1 MRLSI
6 RLQILLPLIA
16 TVIVGFG
23 SAALIGYQSLSG
35 QSEIEDVVQGAFNAK
50 MLAARIDSEF
60 KATTAVTS
68 RVLAMTNFVPAEQ
81 VKAAFASADGAL
93 ENTLTQLSQ
102 SGMTELAESVDTLR
116 AGYAAWGNDARILLG
131 LTPSTEIP
139 TEEKLSRSE
148 QHVVAQISEINRLV
162 DEMALRKVDTA
173 GEALTAT
180 IESELMIAA
189 AAAVGGLCILVLIS
203 GRISGPIVRITRSMQ
218 ILADGNTD
226 QIIPYAG
233 RPDEIGSMAD
243 SVEIFRQNAIARA
256 LLEADAEDGRR
267 LADVQR
273 AMDQEKAQQDAA
285 ARLAVATSGFA
296 AGLKQ
301 LASGDLA
308 FRLNETFSAE
318 FEPLRHDFNS
328 SLDQLSSTLVAVSG
342 SIATISSGS
351 HEISRG
357 SSDLAVR
364 TERQAATLEQTV
376 AALSEVTARVRKS
389 SEIAEEA
396 RTMAG
401 SANQSAVASG
411 EVVERTI
418 RAMDQIQDSS
428 TRINNIIGVID
439 QIAFQTNLL
448 ALNAGVEAARA
459 GDAGKGF
466 AVVAQE
472 VRELAQR
479 SAQAAKEIKSLTD
492 RSTADVQ
499 GGVDLVNRAGASLSD
514 ISSFI
519 VRINGFMDSL
529 ASSSR
534 EQSASLAEMNVAM
547 NQMDQVTQQNASMVE
562 EANAASVTLATEAQ
576 RLREM
581 VAHFALGD
589 PRTASFSTSHAA

>member
-162 DEMALRKVDTA
+162 DEMALSKVDTA

-218 ILADGNTD
+218 ILAVGNTD

-256 LLEADAEDGRR
+256 RLEADAEDGRR

-308 FRLNETFSAE
+308 FRLNETFSEE
-318 FEPLRHDFNS
+318 FEPLTSTVPSISFPPRS
-328 SLDQLSSTLVAVSG
+328 SR
-342 SIATISSGS
+342 
-351 HEISRG
+351 SR
-357 SSDLAVR
+357 
-364 TERQAATLEQTV
+364 AASPPYPVDPT
-376 AALSEVTARVRKS
+376 
-389 SEIAEEA
+389 
-396 RTMAG
+396 
-401 SANQSAVASG
+401 
-411 EVVERTI
+411 
-418 RAMDQIQDSS
+418 
-428 TRINNIIGVID
+428 
-439 QIAFQTNLL
+439 
-448 ALNAGVEAARA
+448 
-459 GDAGKGF
+459 
-466 AVVAQE
+466 
-472 VRELAQR
+472 R
-479 SAQAAKEIKSLTD
+479 SA
-492 RSTADVQ
+492 
-499 GGVDLVNRAGASLSD
+499 GGLRTSRCGP
-514 ISSFI
+514 
-519 VRINGFMDSL
+519 NGRQRH
-529 ASSSR
+529 SSR
-534 EQSASLAEMNVAM
+534 PS
-547 NQMDQVTQQNASMVE
+547 
-562 EANAASVTLATEAQ
+562 
-576 RLREM
+576 R
-581 VAHFALGD
+581 H
-589 PRTASFSTSHAA
+589 